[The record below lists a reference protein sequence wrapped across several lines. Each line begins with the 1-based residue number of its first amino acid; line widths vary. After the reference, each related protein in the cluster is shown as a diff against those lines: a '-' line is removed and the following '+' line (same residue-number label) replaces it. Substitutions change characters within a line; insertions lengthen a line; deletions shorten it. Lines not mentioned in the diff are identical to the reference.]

1 MQRPHAS
8 RDVRERALAALDAG
22 RSVADVAA
30 CVRTDPSTVRR
41 WRRQRARGEDA
52 GPRPRSGRPRL
63 VPEGD
68 HANLLAQ
75 VADAPDATLAEHR
88 ARWERDQ
95 GVRLSVATLSRA
107 LRRAGVT
114 LKKRP

>member
-8 RDVRERALAALDAG
+8 RDVRERALAAVDAG

-41 WRRQRARGEDA
+41 WIRQRTRTGSGA
-52 GPRPRSGRPRL
+52 PRPRSGRPRL
-63 VPEGD
+63 IGD
-68 HANLLAQ
+68 ADAAALRAQ
-75 VADAPDATLAEHR
+75 VRAMPDATLAQHC
-88 ARWERDQ
+88 ARWQQEH
-95 GVRLSVATLSRA
+95 GVRLGLSTMGRA
-107 LRRAGVT
+107 LRRLGVT